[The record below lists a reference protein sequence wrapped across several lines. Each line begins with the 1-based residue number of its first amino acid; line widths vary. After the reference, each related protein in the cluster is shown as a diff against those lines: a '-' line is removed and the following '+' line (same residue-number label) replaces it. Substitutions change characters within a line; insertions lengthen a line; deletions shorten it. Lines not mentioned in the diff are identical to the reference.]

1 MLPQIRAGMTEL
13 ELVGLFEKEIYCHG
27 AEYEALPLYVL
38 SGRNSRH
45 AISRPT
51 HKVIHAGEMILL
63 NIGAR
68 VAGYSPC
75 PGRPICIGPMPPDMR
90 RLVEIGRDA
99 HYKTMEWMKAG
110 VIASDVVKKFYQF
123 LEGQGCGENILYGPC
138 HGLGLIEVERPWME
152 MTTHYPLQENMT
164 FQVDTF
170 LQGPDFGL
178 RWENGVRVTA
188 DGVESCLIG

>member
-1 MLPQIRAGMTEL
+1 MS
-13 ELVGLFEKEIYCHG
+13 
-27 AEYEALPLYVL
+27 LYVL

-51 HKVIHAGEMILL
+51 HKVIQAGELIQL

-75 PGRPICIGPMPPDMR
+75 PGRPICIGPMPKEMR
-90 RLVEIGRDA
+90 RLVGVGRDV

-110 VIASDVVKKFYQF
+110 VIASDVVKKFYQY
-123 LEGQGCGENILYGPC
+123 LEEQGCADNILYGPC

-152 MTTHYPLQENMT
+152 MTTHYPLRENMT

-170 LQGPDFGL
+170 LQGADFGL

-188 DGVESCLIG
+188 DGIELFSNRLMDILELPQ